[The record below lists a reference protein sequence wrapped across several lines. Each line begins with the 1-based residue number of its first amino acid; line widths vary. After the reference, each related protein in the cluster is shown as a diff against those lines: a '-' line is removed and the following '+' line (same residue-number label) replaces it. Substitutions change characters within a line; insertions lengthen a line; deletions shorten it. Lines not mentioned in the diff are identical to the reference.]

1 MLIVQLKKN
10 CDTKVSKLEKK
21 LADHSH
27 DEYIATSEFNTL
39 AADVFKA
46 RLVILIAHRF
56 LC

>member
-1 MLIVQLKKN
+1 MLVVQLKRN

-56 LC
+56 LR